1 MSLGCQVHH
10 AYVDRNWGAKAAYF
24 WLGGNLGV
32 TIWAFFRLPET
43 RGLSY
48 AEMEILFANRISAR
62 KFGHV
67 KVHGECLGNIGARD
81 TVFASCFSDC
91 SDEIVDEAAAGDAK
105 FADPEGGDEADE
117 KEKGMVYH
125 NETVQQPQAAATL
138 EG

>member
-1 MSLGCQVHH
+1 MRHPCVECAADAG
-10 AYVDRNWGAKAAYF
+10 RNWGAKAAYF

-67 KVHGECLGNIGARD
+67 KVHGECLGIVAQRVPLSGC
-81 TVFASCFSDC
+81 VFGYSLTS
-91 SDEIVDEAAAGDAK
+91 V
-105 FADPEGGDEADE
+105 
-117 KEKGMVYH
+117 
-125 NETVQQPQAAATL
+125 
-138 EG
+138 